1 MFDPVAGTVEPIEEY
16 DETDMVAT
24 WYSKER
30 EEDLVG
36 KKWDPE
42 CDAMY
47 MRNAVRGWGTFVFQ
61 TRKHSSRMRT
71 ARFCGSG
78 GGLLPGSLVRGRGY
92 GPRGCM
98 ALPPPV
104 NRQTHVKTLPSRNF
118 VCGR

>member
-61 TRKHSSRMRT
+61 TRKHSSIMRT

-78 GGLLPGSLVRGRGY
+78 GGRSAPRKSGPGEGVWSRG
-92 GPRGCM
+92 
-98 ALPPPV
+98 
-104 NRQTHVKTLPSRNF
+104 HVKTLPSRSF